1 MESNANANANA
12 TDNAHAETIEQI
24 DVIAMKILETL
35 TREACVL
42 AAEGTIADPQRRV
55 LTQLHA
61 VCAIQLVAVEP
72 TLVAKTIRA
81 AETAIRMMKLENSN
95 SL

>member
-1 MESNANANANA
+1 MEMELNANANA
-12 TDNAHAETIEQI
+12 TDDAQGETIEQI
-24 DVIAMKILETL
+24 DSIAMKILETL

-55 LTQLHA
+55 LTRLHA

-81 AETAIRMMKLENSN
+81 AETAIRIMSV
-95 SL
+95 